1 MLSISVS
8 SDTIN
13 DALLPSSSSSSSSSS
28 FPTGL
33 RTSMATAAAAV
44 VVVVVDEEPVAPYDD
59 FVIVVAASTAAAMLL
74 SFFCVSNHPSP
85 LSLEWTSLSPTY
97 TSKCP
102 VMFSAESGR
111 CKQEMPEKV
120 FSKYF

>member
-1 MLSISVS
+1 
-8 SDTIN
+8 
-13 DALLPSSSSSSSSSS
+13 
-28 FPTGL
+28 
-33 RTSMATAAAAV
+33 MATAAAAAA
-44 VVVVVDEEPVAPYDD
+44 VVVDEEPVAPFD

-74 SFFCVSNHPSP
+74 SFFGVSNHPSP